1 MRWLLIG
8 CYGLA
13 LVSLSLALELK
24 QSLYQM
30 PRFLRMRTESEMTI
44 ECQGRPA
51 KLSDNNWI
59 EWYMATKYDKKIE
72 DRIKLS
78 NKKGVNIVGRHLFI
92 KPLTAEHT
100 GVYYCKLNSTWGS
113 GTEVQVFS
121 KWLLFSCA
129 NLLRR
134 SKMKDTLIILQGLL
148 LAICVAALL
157 LRNQTLVSDKTHST
171 SLPSTGQD
179 GLAIESCAGGLYEDI
194 SVYAQPEGAE
204 APWEQD

>member
-113 GTEVQVFS
+113 GTEVQVFRPT
-121 KWLLFSCA
+121 KRED
-129 NLLRR
+129 LLRR

-157 LRNQTLVSDKTHST
+157 LRNQTLIKKKESIYEIPETDHIYE
-171 SLPSTGQD
+171 